1 MLYLFKA
8 LQWLMLMNSNS
19 KLQIMTVHCLE
30 GAVRPN
36 LIHSHTGSS
45 VPGLAP
51 SSVKRLNSQD
61 FQDKSDSFVRKELCA
76 L

>member
-8 LQWLMLMNSNS
+8 LQRLVLMNSNA

-30 GAVRPN
+30 GAVPN
-36 LIHSHTGSS
+36 LIHSHTRSS

-51 SSVKRLNSQD
+51 SSVKHLDSQD
-61 FQDKSDSFVRKELCA
+61 FQDKSYSFVRKELRV